1 MKLCTVREEERR
13 RGEEAHWRTNICIWV
28 YTQLYF
34 EQFKLVGFENDVK
47 IAFVIMAFWKQ
58 KQYIWVYITL
68 MNCIQT
74 PPVQLAQWSNSCIVW
89 YIDCS
94 KHVLSLWTQ
103 ARGWGGYC
111 TLSNRVLTAD
121 TEQWLADAQN
131 VAVHREREDG
141 HLVVKAQWWFG
152 SQQLL
157 ASHFPPLASYHPSHD
172 RKCQSEPQAFLSLLG
187 ESRLVSQFSLNCIPW
202 VYQLIRTVK
211 HSYDYIPNTLLH

>member
-1 MKLCTVREEERR
+1 MVLWSCVPWERKKE
-13 RGEEAHWRTNICIWV
+13 GEEAHWRTNICIWV

-103 ARGWGGYC
+103 ARGWGGIVHC
-111 TLSNRVLTAD
+111 LT
-121 TEQWLADAQN
+121 EFWR
-131 VAVHREREDG
+131 HREREDG
-141 HLVVKAQWWFG
+141 HLVVKAQWWKVSG
-152 SQQLL
+152 LVPSSCWLL
-157 ASHFPPLASYHPSHD
+157 T
-172 RKCQSEPQAFLSLLG
+172 FL
-187 ESRLVSQFSLNCIPW
+187 
-202 VYQLIRTVK
+202 
-211 HSYDYIPNTLLH
+211 H